1 MRFEAQMRDGVNRL
15 VHWDKPGAGVRFV
28 LLAALLF
35 ASTLAVVGCGDYD
48 PPGFGGTAGGGGMT
62 GSAGSGGTTG
72 DPAGSGGSAGSPAAS
87 SASGCTM
94 TEGGTLVT
102 SLCADAPL
110 NALTQAEQLQLCSD
124 TGAYA
129 AGVIDRAVGCKYGA
143 IMTSASASA
152 PTEAEMRVVCA
163 ATEMACNQDTSIKS
177 AGALTQCSGVPATC
191 AATVEQYST
200 CVMDETAVF
209 EQGATALVSCSMLT
223 LANLSALYEVPM
235 AAMSAPGCMEIKTA
249 CPTFNLPYIN

>member
-1 MRFEAQMRDGVNRL
+1 MRDAFERL
-15 VHWDKPGAGVRFV
+15 TGALVFGAMV
-28 LLAALLF
+28 
-35 ASTLAVVGCGDYD
+35 AVTGCGDYD
-48 PPGFGGTAGGGGMT
+48 PPGFTG
-62 GSAGSGGTTG
+62 GSAGSGGTTSS
-72 DPAGSGGSAGSPAAS
+72 AGSGGMASSAGSGGMAGSSGAPAVP

-129 AGVIDRAVGCKYGA
+129 AGAIDRAVGCKYNA
-143 IMTSASASA
+143 IVTSASASA

-163 ATEMACNQDTSIKS
+163 ATEMACIQDASVRS
-177 AGALTQCSGVPATC
+177 AGALTQCSGVPASCT
-191 AATVEQYST
+191 ATVEQYST
-200 CVMDETAVF
+200 CVMDEAVVF
-209 EQGATALVSCSMLT
+209 EQGATALTSCSMLT
-223 LANLSALYEVPM
+223 LENLSALYDVPM
-235 AAMSAPGCMEIKTA
+235 AATSAPGCMELKTA